1 MHSGRP
7 SMMDLSFLEIATV
20 INNIACSA
28 IAALFL
34 YMLRSKL
41 IEHKLD
47 TATWFVLLF
56 LASGLG
62 YTASSLRFILPM
74 GFAIFTNNLLYQ
86 LGCYCMLFAVLRW
99 YQKPIKVS
107 LYLIALG
114 HSLLF
119 TFLQYALYK
128 IDPESMGL
136 RTLIASVS
144 FSLIYL
150 AAALIAA
157 KNGQRNRPEQT
168 LLATVL
174 ALMMVLLYVP
184 FVAFQ
189 TLPLMS
195 VFRAS
200 AIVVQSLFSFITLG
214 TMLTLFLF
222 EEIEWHRLRS
232 IQDELTGAFN
242 RRHFKE
248 QVQQKLKQSKQK
260 SMVALVDIDHFK
272 QINDSYGH
280 DIGDSVI
287 TYVVRHLESL
297 ALTDCLVARYGGE
310 EFAIFARENDF
321 ERVSQA
327 LDSVRDAISVG
338 FHVEQQPLKVS
349 VSIGAVIFESSH
361 EYGEVLRQADKAL
374 YQAKQQGRNRIMLQ
388 DVSAS

>member
-1 MHSGRP
+1 
-7 SMMDLSFLEIATV
+7 MMDLSFLEIATV

-56 LASGLG
+56 LAYGLA
-62 YTASSLRFILPM
+62 YTTSSLRFILPM
-74 GFAIFTNNLLYQ
+74 GFAIFVNNLLYQ
-86 LGCYCMLFAVLRW
+86 LGGYCMLFAVLRW
-99 YQKPIKVS
+99 YQKPIKS
-107 LYLIALG
+107 GLYLLMMA
-114 HSLLF
+114 HSLSFALLLYLLF
-119 TFLQYALYK
+119 RLN
-128 IDPESMGL
+128 PEDIGL
-136 RTLIASVS
+136 RILIASL
-144 FSLIYL
+144 SLSSVYL
-150 AAALIAA
+150 ISAIVAA
-157 KNGQRNRPEQT
+157 KNGQRGRPEQT
-168 LLATVL
+168 LFAVVL
-174 ALMMVLLYVP
+174 AVMIVMLYVP
-184 FVAFQ
+184 FVAYQ
-189 TLPLMS
+189 TLPLLA

-200 AIVVQSLFSFITLG
+200 TIVVQNLFFFIILG
-214 TMLTLFLF
+214 TMLMLFLF

-248 QVQQKLKQSKQK
+248 QVQKKLKQSKQK

-297 ALTDCLVARYGGE
+297 ALTECLVARYGGE

>member
-1 MHSGRP
+1 
-7 SMMDLSFLEIATV
+7 MMDLSFLEIATV

-388 DVSAS
+388 EVSAS

>member
-1 MHSGRP
+1 
-7 SMMDLSFLEIATV
+7 MMDLSFLEIATV

-56 LASGLG
+56 LAYGLA
-62 YTASSLRFILPM
+62 YTTSSLRFILPM
-74 GFAIFTNNLLYQ
+74 GFAIFVNNLLYQ
-86 LGCYCMLFAVLRW
+86 LGGYCMLFAVLRW
-99 YQKPIKVS
+99 YQKPIKS
-107 LYLIALG
+107 GLYLLMMA

-119 TFLQYALYK
+119 ALLLYLLFRLN
-128 IDPESMGL
+128 PEDIGL
-136 RTLIASVS
+136 RILIASL
-144 FSLIYL
+144 SLSSVYL
-150 AAALIAA
+150 ISAIVAA
-157 KNGQRNRPEQT
+157 KNGQRGRPEQT
-168 LLATVL
+168 LFAVVL
-174 ALMMVLLYVP
+174 AMMMVMLYVP
-184 FVAFQ
+184 FVAYQ
-189 TLPLMS
+189 TLPLLA

-200 AIVVQSLFSFITLG
+200 TIVVQNLFFFIILG
-214 TMLTLFLF
+214 TMLMLFLF

-242 RRHFKE
+242 RPHFKE

-297 ALTDCLVARYGGE
+297 ALTECLVARYGGE

>member
-1 MHSGRP
+1 
-7 SMMDLSFLEIATV
+7 MMDLSFLEIATV

-56 LASGLG
+56 LAYGLA
-62 YTASSLRFILPM
+62 YTTSSLRFILPM
-74 GFAIFTNNLLYQ
+74 GFAIFVNNLLYQ
-86 LGCYCMLFAVLRW
+86 LGGYCMLFAVLRW
-99 YQKPIKVS
+99 YQKPIKS
-107 LYLIALG
+107 GLYLLMMA

-119 TFLQYALYK
+119 ALLLYLLFRLN
-128 IDPESMGL
+128 PEDIEL
-136 RTLIASVS
+136 RILIASL
-144 FSLIYL
+144 SLSSVYL
-150 AAALIAA
+150 ISAIVAA
-157 KNGQRNRPEQT
+157 KNGQRGRPEQT
-168 LLATVL
+168 LFAVVL
-174 ALMMVLLYVP
+174 AVMMVMLYVP
-184 FVAFQ
+184 FVAYQ
-189 TLPLMS
+189 TLPLLA

-200 AIVVQSLFSFITLG
+200 TIVVQNLFFFIILG
-214 TMLTLFLF
+214 TMLMLFLF

-248 QVQQKLKQSKQK
+248 QVQKKLKQSKQK

-297 ALTDCLVARYGGE
+297 ALTECLVARYGGE
-310 EFAIFARENDF
+310 EFAIFASENDF

-338 FHVEQQPLKVS
+338 FHVEQQPLKLS

-388 DVSAS
+388 EVSAS

>member
-1 MHSGRP
+1 
-7 SMMDLSFLEIATV
+7 MMDLSFLEIATV

-56 LASGLG
+56 LAYGLA
-62 YTASSLRFILPM
+62 YTTSSLRFILPM
-74 GFAIFTNNLLYQ
+74 GFAIFVNNLLYQ
-86 LGCYCMLFAVLRW
+86 LGGYCMLFAVLRW
-99 YQKPIKVS
+99 YQKPIKS
-107 LYLIALG
+107 GLYLLMMA
-114 HSLLF
+114 HSLSFALLLYLLF
-119 TFLQYALYK
+119 RLNSED
-128 IDPESMGL
+128 IGL
-136 RTLIASVS
+136 RILIASL
-144 FSLIYL
+144 SLSSVYL
-150 AAALIAA
+150 ISAIVAA
-157 KNGQRNRPEQT
+157 KNGQRGRPEQT
-168 LLATVL
+168 LFAVVL
-174 ALMMVLLYVP
+174 AVMMVMLYVP
-184 FVAFQ
+184 FVAYQ
-189 TLPLMS
+189 TLPLLA

-200 AIVVQSLFSFITLG
+200 TIVVQNLFFFIILG
-214 TMLTLFLF
+214 TMLMLFLF

-232 IQDELTGAFN
+232 IQDELTSAFN

-297 ALTDCLVARYGGE
+297 ALTECLVARYGGE

>member
-1 MHSGRP
+1 
-7 SMMDLSFLEIATV
+7 MMDLSFLEIATV

-56 LASGLG
+56 LAYGLA
-62 YTASSLRFILPM
+62 YTTSSLRFILPM
-74 GFAIFTNNLLYQ
+74 GFAIFVNNLLYQ
-86 LGCYCMLFAVLRW
+86 LGGYCMLFAVLRW
-99 YQKPIKVS
+99 YQKPIKS
-107 LYLIALG
+107 GLYLLMMA

-119 TFLQYALYK
+119 ALLLYLLFRLN
-128 IDPESMGL
+128 PEDIGL
-136 RTLIASVS
+136 RILIASL
-144 FSLIYL
+144 SLSSVYL
-150 AAALIAA
+150 ISAIVAA
-157 KNGQRNRPEQT
+157 KNGQRGRPEQT
-168 LLATVL
+168 LFAVVL
-174 ALMMVLLYVP
+174 AMMMVMLYVP
-184 FVAFQ
+184 FVAYQ
-189 TLPLMS
+189 TLPLLA

-200 AIVVQSLFSFITLG
+200 TIVVQNLFFFI
-214 TMLTLFLF
+214 MLMLFLF

-297 ALTDCLVARYGGE
+297 ALTECLVARYGGE

>member
-1 MHSGRP
+1 
-7 SMMDLSFLEIATV
+7 MMDLSFLEIATV

-287 TYVVRHLESL
+287 NYVVRHLESL

>member
-1 MHSGRP
+1 
-7 SMMDLSFLEIATV
+7 MMDLSFLEIATV

-56 LASGLG
+56 LAYGLA
-62 YTASSLRFILPM
+62 YTTSSLRFILPM
-74 GFAIFTNNLLYQ
+74 GFAIFVNNLLYQ
-86 LGCYCMLFAVLRW
+86 LGGYCMLFAVLRW
-99 YQKPIKVS
+99 YQKPIKS
-107 LYLIALG
+107 GLYLLMMA
-114 HSLLF
+114 HSLSFALLLYLLF
-119 TFLQYALYK
+119 RLN
-128 IDPESMGL
+128 PEDIGL
-136 RTLIASVS
+136 RILIASL
-144 FSLIYL
+144 SLSSVYL
-150 AAALIAA
+150 ISAIVAA
-157 KNGQRNRPEQT
+157 KNGQRGRPEQT
-168 LLATVL
+168 LFAVVL
-174 ALMMVLLYVP
+174 AVMMVMLYVP
-184 FVAFQ
+184 FVAYQ
-189 TLPLMS
+189 TLPLLA

-200 AIVVQSLFSFITLG
+200 NIVVQNLFFFIILG
-214 TMLTLFLF
+214 TMLMLFLF

-248 QVQQKLKQSKQK
+248 QVQKKLKQSKQK

-297 ALTDCLVARYGGE
+297 ALTECLVARYGGE
-310 EFAIFARENDF
+310 EFAIFASENDF

>member
-1 MHSGRP
+1 
-7 SMMDLSFLEIATV
+7 MMDLSFLEIATV

-56 LASGLG
+56 LAYGLA
-62 YTASSLRFILPM
+62 YTTSSLRFILPM
-74 GFAIFTNNLLYQ
+74 GFAIFVNNLLYQ
-86 LGCYCMLFAVLRW
+86 LGGYCMLFAVLRW
-99 YQKPIKVS
+99 YQKPIKS
-107 LYLIALG
+107 GLYLLMMA

-119 TFLQYALYK
+119 ALLLYLLFRLN
-128 IDPESMGL
+128 PEDIGL
-136 RTLIASVS
+136 RILIASL
-144 FSLIYL
+144 SLSSVYL
-150 AAALIAA
+150 ISAIVAA
-157 KNGQRNRPEQT
+157 KNGQRGRPEQT
-168 LLATVL
+168 LFAVVL
-174 ALMMVLLYVP
+174 AVMMVMLYVP
-184 FVAFQ
+184 LVAYQ
-189 TLPLMS
+189 TLPLLA

-200 AIVVQSLFSFITLG
+200 TIVVQNLFFFIILG
-214 TMLTLFLF
+214 TMIMLFLF

-248 QVQQKLKQSKQK
+248 QVQQKWKQSKQK

-297 ALTDCLVARYGGE
+297 ALTECLVARYGGE

-338 FHVEQQPLKVS
+338 FYVEQQPLKVS

-388 DVSAS
+388 EVSAS

>member
-1 MHSGRP
+1 
-7 SMMDLSFLEIATV
+7 MMDLSFLEIATV

-56 LASGLG
+56 LAYGLA
-62 YTASSLRFILPM
+62 YTTSSLRFILPM
-74 GFAIFTNNLLYQ
+74 GFAIFVNNLLYQ
-86 LGCYCMLFAVLRW
+86 LGGYCMLFAVLRW
-99 YQKPIKVS
+99 YQKPIKSGLYLLMMAHSLSFALS
-107 LYLIALG
+107 LYL
-114 HSLLF
+114 LF
-119 TFLQYALYK
+119 RLN
-128 IDPESMGL
+128 PEDIGL
-136 RTLIASVS
+136 RILIASL
-144 FSLIYL
+144 SLSSVYL
-150 AAALIAA
+150 ISAIVAA
-157 KNGQRNRPEQT
+157 KNGQRGRSEQT
-168 LLATVL
+168 LFAVVL
-174 ALMMVLLYVP
+174 AVMMVMLYVP
-184 FVAFQ
+184 FVAYQ
-189 TLPLMS
+189 TLPLLA

-200 AIVVQSLFSFITLG
+200 TIVVQNLFFFIILG
-214 TMLTLFLF
+214 TMLMLFLF

-248 QVQQKLKQSKQK
+248 QVQKKLKQSKQK

-297 ALTDCLVARYGGE
+297 ALTECLVARYGGE
-310 EFAIFARENDF
+310 EFAIFASENDF

-388 DVSAS
+388 EVSAS

>member
-1 MHSGRP
+1 
-7 SMMDLSFLEIATV
+7 MMDLSFLEIATV

-56 LASGLG
+56 LAYGLA
-62 YTASSLRFILPM
+62 YTTSSLRFILPM
-74 GFAIFTNNLLYQ
+74 GFAIFVNNLLYQ
-86 LGCYCMLFAVLRW
+86 LGGYCMLFAVLRW
-99 YQKPIKVS
+99 YQKPIKS
-107 LYLIALG
+107 GLYLLMMA
-114 HSLLF
+114 HSLSFALLLYLLF
-119 TFLQYALYK
+119 RLN
-128 IDPESMGL
+128 PEDVGL
-136 RTLIASVS
+136 RILIASL
-144 FSLIYL
+144 SLSSVYL
-150 AAALIAA
+150 ISAIVAA
-157 KNGQRNRPEQT
+157 KNGQRGRPEQT
-168 LLATVL
+168 LFAVVL
-174 ALMMVLLYVP
+174 AVMIVMLYVP
-184 FVAFQ
+184 FVAYQ
-189 TLPLMS
+189 TLPLLA

-200 AIVVQSLFSFITLG
+200 TIVVQNLFFFIILG
-214 TMLTLFLF
+214 TMLMLFLF

-248 QVQQKLKQSKQK
+248 QVQKKLKQSKQK

-297 ALTDCLVARYGGE
+297 ALTECLVARYGGE
-310 EFAIFARENDF
+310 EFAIFASENDF

-388 DVSAS
+388 EVSAS

>member
-1 MHSGRP
+1 
-7 SMMDLSFLEIATV
+7 MMDLSFLEIATV

-56 LASGLG
+56 LAYGLA
-62 YTASSLRFILPM
+62 YTTSSLRFILPM
-74 GFAIFTNNLLYQ
+74 GFAIFVNNLLYQ
-86 LGCYCMLFAVLRW
+86 LGGYCMLFAVLRW
-99 YQKPIKVS
+99 YQKPIKS
-107 LYLIALG
+107 GLYLLMMA
-114 HSLLF
+114 HSLSFALLLYLLF
-119 TFLQYALYK
+119 RLN
-128 IDPESMGL
+128 PEDIGL
-136 RTLIASVS
+136 RILIASL
-144 FSLIYL
+144 SLSSVYL
-150 AAALIAA
+150 ISAIVAA
-157 KNGQRNRPEQT
+157 KNGQRGRPEQT
-168 LLATVL
+168 LFAVVL
-174 ALMMVLLYVP
+174 AVMMVMLYVP
-184 FVAFQ
+184 FVAYQ
-189 TLPLMS
+189 TLPLLA

-200 AIVVQSLFSFITLG
+200 TIVVQNLFFFIILG
-214 TMLTLFLF
+214 TMLMLFLF

-248 QVQQKLKQSKQK
+248 QVQHKLKQSKQK

-297 ALTDCLVARYGGE
+297 ALTECLVARYGGE

>member
-1 MHSGRP
+1 
-7 SMMDLSFLEIATV
+7 MMDLSFLEIATV

-56 LASGLG
+56 LAYGLA
-62 YTASSLRFILPM
+62 YTTSSLRFILPM
-74 GFAIFTNNLLYQ
+74 GFAIFVNNLLYQ
-86 LGCYCMLFAVLRW
+86 LGGYCMLFAVLRW
-99 YQKPIKVS
+99 YQKPIKS
-107 LYLIALG
+107 GLYLLMMA
-114 HSLLF
+114 HSLSFALLLYLLF
-119 TFLQYALYK
+119 RLN
-128 IDPESMGL
+128 PEDIGL
-136 RTLIASVS
+136 RILIASL
-144 FSLIYL
+144 SLSSVYL
-150 AAALIAA
+150 ISAIVAA
-157 KNGQRNRPEQT
+157 KNGQRGRPEQT
-168 LLATVL
+168 LFAVVL
-174 ALMMVLLYVP
+174 AVMMVMLYVP
-184 FVAFQ
+184 FVAYQ
-189 TLPLMS
+189 TLPLLA

-200 AIVVQSLFSFITLG
+200 TIVVQNLFFFIILG
-214 TMLTLFLF
+214 TMLMLFLF

-248 QVQQKLKQSKQK
+248 QVQKKLKQSKQK

-297 ALTDCLVARYGGE
+297 ALTECLVARYGGE
-310 EFAIFARENDF
+310 EFAIFASENDF

>member
-1 MHSGRP
+1 MIAS
-7 SMMDLSFLEIATV
+7 LSLSSVYLI
-20 INNIACSA
+20 SA
-28 IAALFL
+28 I
-34 YMLRSKL
+34 
-41 IEHKLD
+41 
-47 TATWFVLLF
+47 V
-56 LASGLG
+56 
-62 YTASSLRFILPM
+62 
-74 GFAIFTNNLLYQ
+74 
-86 LGCYCMLFAVLRW
+86 
-99 YQKPIKVS
+99 
-107 LYLIALG
+107 
-114 HSLLF
+114 
-119 TFLQYALYK
+119 
-128 IDPESMGL
+128 
-136 RTLIASVS
+136 
-144 FSLIYL
+144 
-150 AAALIAA
+150 AA
-157 KNGQRNRPEQT
+157 KNGQRGRPEQT
-168 LLATVL
+168 LFAVVL
-174 ALMMVLLYVP
+174 AMMMVMLYVP
-184 FVAFQ
+184 FVAYQ
-189 TLPLMS
+189 TLPLLA

-200 AIVVQSLFSFITLG
+200 TIVVQNLFFFIILG
-214 TMLTLFLF
+214 TMLMLFLF

-297 ALTDCLVARYGGE
+297 ALTECLVARYGGE

>member
-1 MHSGRP
+1 
-7 SMMDLSFLEIATV
+7 MMDLSFLEIATV

-56 LASGLG
+56 LAYGLA
-62 YTASSLRFILPM
+62 YTTSSLRFILPM
-74 GFAIFTNNLLYQ
+74 GFAIFVNNLLYQ
-86 LGCYCMLFAVLRW
+86 LGGYCMLFAVLRW
-99 YQKPIKVS
+99 YQNPIKS
-107 LYLIALG
+107 GLYLLMMA
-114 HSLLF
+114 HSLSFALLLYLLF
-119 TFLQYALYK
+119 RLN
-128 IDPESMGL
+128 PEDVGL
-136 RTLIASVS
+136 RILIASL
-144 FSLIYL
+144 SLSSVYL
-150 AAALIAA
+150 ISAIVAA
-157 KNGQRNRPEQT
+157 KNGQRGRPEQT
-168 LLATVL
+168 LFAVVL
-174 ALMMVLLYVP
+174 AVMIVMLYVP
-184 FVAFQ
+184 FVAYQ
-189 TLPLMS
+189 TLPLLA

-200 AIVVQSLFSFITLG
+200 TIVVQNLFFFIILG
-214 TMLTLFLF
+214 TMLMLFLF

-248 QVQQKLKQSKQK
+248 QVQKKLKQSKQK

-297 ALTDCLVARYGGE
+297 ALTECLVARYGGE
-310 EFAIFARENDF
+310 EFAIFASENDF

-327 LDSVRDAISVG
+327 LDSVRDAISLG
-338 FHVEQQPLKVS
+338 FKIEQKQLMVS

-388 DVSAS
+388 DVSVS

>member
-1 MHSGRP
+1 
-7 SMMDLSFLEIATV
+7 MMDLSFLEIATV

-56 LASGLG
+56 LAYGLA
-62 YTASSLRFILPM
+62 YTTSSLRFILPM
-74 GFAIFTNNLLYQ
+74 GFAIFVNNLLYQ
-86 LGCYCMLFAVLRW
+86 LGGYCMLFAVLRW
-99 YQKPIKVS
+99 YQKPIKS
-107 LYLIALG
+107 GLYLLMMA
-114 HSLLF
+114 HSLSFALLLYLLF
-119 TFLQYALYK
+119 RLN
-128 IDPESMGL
+128 PEDVGL
-136 RTLIASVS
+136 RILIASL
-144 FSLIYL
+144 SLSSVYL
-150 AAALIAA
+150 ISAIVAA
-157 KNGQRNRPEQT
+157 KNGQRGRPEQT
-168 LLATVL
+168 LFAVVL
-174 ALMMVLLYVP
+174 AVMIVMLYVP
-184 FVAFQ
+184 FVAYQ
-189 TLPLMS
+189 TLPLLA

-200 AIVVQSLFSFITLG
+200 TIVVQNLFFFIILG
-214 TMLTLFLF
+214 TMLMLFLF

-248 QVQQKLKQSKQK
+248 QVQKKLKQSKQK

-297 ALTDCLVARYGGE
+297 ALTECLVARYGGE

>member
-1 MHSGRP
+1 
-7 SMMDLSFLEIATV
+7 MMDLSFLEIATV

-56 LASGLG
+56 LAYGLA
-62 YTASSLRFILPM
+62 YTTSSLRFILPM
-74 GFAIFTNNLLYQ
+74 GFAIFVNNLLYQ
-86 LGCYCMLFAVLRW
+86 LGGYCMLFAVLRW
-99 YQKPIKVS
+99 YQKPIKS
-107 LYLIALG
+107 GLYLLMMA

-119 TFLQYALYK
+119 ALLLYLLFRLN
-128 IDPESMGL
+128 PEDIGL
-136 RTLIASVS
+136 RILIASL
-144 FSLIYL
+144 SLSSVYL
-150 AAALIAA
+150 ISAIVAA
-157 KNGQRNRPEQT
+157 KNGQRGRPEQT
-168 LLATVL
+168 LFAVVL
-174 ALMMVLLYVP
+174 AVMMVMLYVP
-184 FVAFQ
+184 FVAYQ
-189 TLPLMS
+189 TLPLLA

-200 AIVVQSLFSFITLG
+200 TIVVQNLFFFIILG
-214 TMLTLFLF
+214 TMLMLFLF

-248 QVQQKLKQSKQK
+248 QVQKKLKQSKQK

-297 ALTDCLVARYGGE
+297 ALTECLVARYGGE

-338 FHVEQQPLKVS
+338 FYVEQQPLKVS

-388 DVSAS
+388 EVSAS

>member
-310 EFAIFARENDF
+310 EFAIFASENDF

>member
-1 MHSGRP
+1 
-7 SMMDLSFLEIATV
+7 
-20 INNIACSA
+20 
-28 IAALFL
+28 
-34 YMLRSKL
+34 ML
-41 IEHKLD
+41 
-47 TATWFVLLF
+47 
-56 LASGLG
+56 
-62 YTASSLRFILPM
+62 M
-74 GFAIFTNNLLYQ
+74 
-86 LGCYCMLFAVLRW
+86 
-99 YQKPIKVS
+99 
-107 LYLIALG
+107 
-114 HSLLF
+114 
-119 TFLQYALYK
+119 
-128 IDPESMGL
+128 
-136 RTLIASVS
+136 
-144 FSLIYL
+144 
-150 AAALIAA
+150 
-157 KNGQRNRPEQT
+157 
-168 LLATVL
+168 
-174 ALMMVLLYVP
+174 
-184 FVAFQ
+184 
-189 TLPLMS
+189 
-195 VFRAS
+195 
-200 AIVVQSLFSFITLG
+200 
-214 TMLTLFLF
+214 LFLF

-297 ALTDCLVARYGGE
+297 ALTECLVARYGGE

>member
-1 MHSGRP
+1 
-7 SMMDLSFLEIATV
+7 MMDLSFLEIATV

-56 LASGLG
+56 LAYGLA
-62 YTASSLRFILPM
+62 YTTSSLRFILPM
-74 GFAIFTNNLLYQ
+74 GFAIFVNNLLYQ
-86 LGCYCMLFAVLRW
+86 LGGYCMLFAVLRW
-99 YQKPIKVS
+99 YQNPIKS
-107 LYLIALG
+107 GLYLLMMA
-114 HSLLF
+114 HSLSFALLLYLLF
-119 TFLQYALYK
+119 RLN
-128 IDPESMGL
+128 PEDVGL
-136 RTLIASVS
+136 RILIASL
-144 FSLIYL
+144 SLSSVYL
-150 AAALIAA
+150 ISAIVAA
-157 KNGQRNRPEQT
+157 KNGQRGRPEQT
-168 LLATVL
+168 LFAVVL
-174 ALMMVLLYVP
+174 AVMIVMLYVP
-184 FVAFQ
+184 FVAYQ
-189 TLPLMS
+189 TLPLLA

-200 AIVVQSLFSFITLG
+200 TIVVQNLFFFIILG
-214 TMLTLFLF
+214 TMLMLFLF

-248 QVQQKLKQSKQK
+248 QVQKKLKQSKQK

-297 ALTDCLVARYGGE
+297 ALTECLVARYGGE
-310 EFAIFARENDF
+310 EFAIFASENDF

-388 DVSAS
+388 EVSAS

>member
-1 MHSGRP
+1 
-7 SMMDLSFLEIATV
+7 MMDLSFLEIATE

-56 LASGLG
+56 LAYGLA
-62 YTASSLRFILPM
+62 YTTSSLRFILPM
-74 GFAIFTNNLLYQ
+74 GFAIFVNNLLYQ
-86 LGCYCMLFAVLRW
+86 LGGYCMLFAVLRW
-99 YQKPIKVS
+99 YQKPIKSGLYLLMMAHSLSFALS
-107 LYLIALG
+107 LYL
-114 HSLLF
+114 LF
-119 TFLQYALYK
+119 RLN
-128 IDPESMGL
+128 PEDIGL
-136 RTLIASVS
+136 RILIASL
-144 FSLIYL
+144 SLSSVYL
-150 AAALIAA
+150 ISAIVAA
-157 KNGQRNRPEQT
+157 KNGQRGRPEQT
-168 LLATVL
+168 LFAVVL
-174 ALMMVLLYVP
+174 AVMMVMLYVP
-184 FVAFQ
+184 FVAYQ
-189 TLPLMS
+189 TLPLLA

-200 AIVVQSLFSFITLG
+200 TIVVQNLFFFIILG
-214 TMLTLFLF
+214 TMLMLFLF

-248 QVQQKLKQSKQK
+248 QVQKKLKQSKQK

-297 ALTDCLVARYGGE
+297 ALTECLVARYGGE
-310 EFAIFARENDF
+310 EFAIFASENDF

-388 DVSAS
+388 EVSAS

>member
-1 MHSGRP
+1 
-7 SMMDLSFLEIATV
+7 MMDLSFLEIATV

-56 LASGLG
+56 LAYGLA
-62 YTASSLRFILPM
+62 YTTSSLRFILPM
-74 GFAIFTNNLLYQ
+74 GFAIFVNNLLYQ
-86 LGCYCMLFAVLRW
+86 LGGYCMLFAVLRW
-99 YQKPIKVS
+99 YQKPIKSGLYLLMMAHSLSFALS
-107 LYLIALG
+107 LYL
-114 HSLLF
+114 LF
-119 TFLQYALYK
+119 RLNPGD
-128 IDPESMGL
+128 IGL
-136 RTLIASVS
+136 RILIASL
-144 FSLIYL
+144 SLSSVYL
-150 AAALIAA
+150 ISAIVAA
-157 KNGQRNRPEQT
+157 KNGQRGRPEQT
-168 LLATVL
+168 LFAVVL
-174 ALMMVLLYVP
+174 AVMMVMLYVP
-184 FVAFQ
+184 FVAYQ
-189 TLPLMS
+189 TLPLLA

-200 AIVVQSLFSFITLG
+200 TIVVQNLFFFIILG
-214 TMLTLFLF
+214 TMLMLFLF

-248 QVQQKLKQSKQK
+248 QVQKKLKQSKQK

-297 ALTDCLVARYGGE
+297 ALTECLVARYGGE
-310 EFAIFARENDF
+310 EFAIFASENDF

-388 DVSAS
+388 EVSAS

>member
-1 MHSGRP
+1 
-7 SMMDLSFLEIATV
+7 MMDLSFLEIATV

-56 LASGLG
+56 LAYGLA
-62 YTASSLRFILPM
+62 YTTSSLRFILPM
-74 GFAIFTNNLLYQ
+74 GFAIFVNNLLYQ
-86 LGCYCMLFAVLRW
+86 LGGYCMLFAVLRW
-99 YQKPIKVS
+99 YQKPIKS
-107 LYLIALG
+107 GLYLLMMA
-114 HSLLF
+114 HSLSFALLLYLLF
-119 TFLQYALYK
+119 RLN
-128 IDPESMGL
+128 PEDIGL
-136 RTLIASVS
+136 RILIASL
-144 FSLIYL
+144 SLSSVYL
-150 AAALIAA
+150 ISAIVAA
-157 KNGQRNRPEQT
+157 KNGQRGRPEQT
-168 LLATVL
+168 LFAVVL
-174 ALMMVLLYVP
+174 AVMIVMLYVP
-184 FVAFQ
+184 FVAYQ
-189 TLPLMS
+189 TLPLLA

-200 AIVVQSLFSFITLG
+200 TIVVQNLFFFIILG
-214 TMLTLFLF
+214 TMLMLFLF

-232 IQDELTGAFN
+232 IQDELTGTFN

-248 QVQQKLKQSKQK
+248 QVQQKLKQCKQK

-297 ALTDCLVARYGGE
+297 ALTECLVARYGGE

>member
-1 MHSGRP
+1 
-7 SMMDLSFLEIATV
+7 MMDLSFLEIATV

-56 LASGLG
+56 LAYGLA
-62 YTASSLRFILPM
+62 YTTSSLRFILPM
-74 GFAIFTNNLLYQ
+74 GFAIFVNNLLYQ
-86 LGCYCMLFAVLRW
+86 LGGYCMLFAVLRW
-99 YQKPIKVS
+99 YQKPIKS
-107 LYLIALG
+107 GLYLLMMA
-114 HSLLF
+114 HSLSFALLLYLLF
-119 TFLQYALYK
+119 RLN
-128 IDPESMGL
+128 PEDIGL
-136 RTLIASVS
+136 RILIASL
-144 FSLIYL
+144 SLSSVYL
-150 AAALIAA
+150 ISAIVAA
-157 KNGQRNRPEQT
+157 KNGQRGRPEQT
-168 LLATVL
+168 LFAVVL
-174 ALMMVLLYVP
+174 AVMIVMLYVP
-184 FVAFQ
+184 FVAYQ
-189 TLPLMS
+189 TLPLLA

-200 AIVVQSLFSFITLG
+200 TIVVQNLFFFIILG
-214 TMLTLFLF
+214 TMLMLFLF

-232 IQDELTGAFN
+232 IQDELTGTFN

-297 ALTDCLVARYGGE
+297 ALTECLVARYGGE

>member
-1 MHSGRP
+1 
-7 SMMDLSFLEIATV
+7 MMDISFLEIANT
-20 INNIACSA
+20 INNIAFSA

-41 IEHKLD
+41 SEHKLD

-232 IQDELTGAFN
+232 IHDELTGAFN
-242 RRHFKE
+242 RRYFKE
-248 QVQQKLKQSKQK
+248 QVQHKLKQSKQTY
-260 SMVALVDIDHFK
+260 MLALVDIDHFK

-297 ALTDCLVARYGGE
+297 ALTECLVARYGGE
-310 EFAIFARENDF
+310 EFAVFALENDLV
-321 ERVSQA
+321 RVSQA
-327 LDSVRDAISVG
+327 LDSVRDVISLG
-338 FHVEQQPLKVS
+338 FNVEQQQFKVS

>member
-1 MHSGRP
+1 
-7 SMMDLSFLEIATV
+7 MMDLSFLEIATV

-56 LASGLG
+56 LAYGLA
-62 YTASSLRFILPM
+62 YTTSSLRFILPM
-74 GFAIFTNNLLYQ
+74 GFAIFVNNLLYQ
-86 LGCYCMLFAVLRW
+86 LGGYCMLFAVLRW
-99 YQKPIKVS
+99 YQKPIKS
-107 LYLIALG
+107 GLYLLMMA
-114 HSLLF
+114 HSLSFALLLYLLF
-119 TFLQYALYK
+119 RLN
-128 IDPESMGL
+128 PEDIGL
-136 RTLIASVS
+136 RILIASL
-144 FSLIYL
+144 SLSSVYL
-150 AAALIAA
+150 ISAIVAA
-157 KNGQRNRPEQT
+157 KNGQRGRPEQT
-168 LLATVL
+168 LFAVVL
-174 ALMMVLLYVP
+174 AVMMVMLYVP
-184 FVAFQ
+184 FVAYQ
-189 TLPLMS
+189 TLPLLA

-200 AIVVQSLFSFITLG
+200 TIVVQNLFFFIILG
-214 TMLTLFLF
+214 TMLMLFLF

-248 QVQQKLKQSKQK
+248 QVQKKLKQSKQK

-297 ALTDCLVARYGGE
+297 ALTECLVARYGGE